1 LGSLLGEAEQGEAA
15 LVLAVILEV
24 FDQNR
29 DAEIVRELLR
39 LISRS
44 AGMLVGN
51 YQKTEQFFQSA
62 LRHLSRDFDE
72 LRFEVEAAIG
82 ACARQAPELA
92 ADLLWR
98 ELNRAE
104 SSRVRSLLLVLSE
117 SLTRETGRVGE
128 LAERAVDE
136 LLNPNLPESEKARLR
151 YGLVRLGEPAVH
163 VALGRMGQASGTER
177 SELIRLVD
185 VLCTESEVS
194 DETVQQAV
202 ATLVDL
208 LKLADAITRRH
219 VLQAA
224 LLGDARVEREL
235 QEKLAA
241 ELLALMTELNLP
253 GSLDMVQNVLERIGL
268 PALRPAHEFM
278 SRTYPTESAQRA
290 ALAMAQIVQNQPEGV
305 PADLAEKSLSLCMR
319 LLDEEDLEEGAFTLV
334 LAAVCGYTPPGARQF
349 ETCLRKMK
357 DMLWGLAYSMDALDA
372 LAVMA
377 GSENAG
383 PAHQEEL
390 FEMFDGI
397 VRVQARTGM
406 GVLKETAEGPVYE
419 FGRGVEFDIRVVPA
433 AVKGLERLCV
443 SRQASDELRTSI
455 VKRLLI
461 LWEGVSK
468 VRIIWGP
475 AAIEALVGA
484 MCSAACCP
492 AATADMK
499 VRLGASLLRFL
510 NKISVVRSIG
520 HICSRP
526 DSGPRLQGLALEAG
540 RQVLDEWDASNI
552 QDAERN
558 LALLESAGRIAA
570 NPGLDPQD
578 EQVQMLRE
586 RTLQALFSGLREGMS
601 ELRDTLLLLRDC
613 PDLPEPRKQEIDERL
628 GKAFGLVRIGRSP

>member
-1 LGSLLGEAEQGEAA
+1 
-15 LVLAVILEV
+15 
-24 FDQNR
+24 
-29 DAEIVRELLR
+29 
-39 LISRS
+39 
-44 AGMLVGN
+44 
-51 YQKTEQFFQSA
+51 
-62 LRHLSRDFDE
+62 
-72 LRFEVEAAIG
+72 
-82 ACARQAPELA
+82 
-92 ADLLWR
+92 
-98 ELNRAE
+98 
-104 SSRVRSLLLVLSE
+104 
-117 SLTRETGRVGE
+117 
-128 LAERAVDE
+128 
-136 LLNPNLPESEKARLR
+136 
-151 YGLVRLGEPAVH
+151 
-163 VALGRMGQASGTER
+163 
-177 SELIRLVD
+177 
-185 VLCTESEVS
+185 
-194 DETVQQAV
+194 
-202 ATLVDL
+202 
-208 LKLADAITRRH
+208 
-219 VLQAA
+219 
-224 LLGDARVEREL
+224 
-235 QEKLAA
+235 
-241 ELLALMTELNLP
+241 
-253 GSLDMVQNVLERIGL
+253 
-268 PALRPAHEFM
+268 
-278 SRTYPTESAQRA
+278 
-290 ALAMAQIVQNQPEGV
+290 
-305 PADLAEKSLSLCMR
+305 
-319 LLDEEDLEEGAFTLV
+319 
-334 LAAVCGYTPPGARQF
+334 
-349 ETCLRKMK
+349 
-357 DMLWGLAYSMDALDA
+357 
-372 LAVMA
+372 A